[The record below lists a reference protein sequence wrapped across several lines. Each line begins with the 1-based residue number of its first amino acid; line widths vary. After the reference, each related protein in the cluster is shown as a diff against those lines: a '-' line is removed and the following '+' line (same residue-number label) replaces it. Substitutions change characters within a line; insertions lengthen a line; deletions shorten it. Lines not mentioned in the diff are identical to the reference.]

1 MMLRMWGNQ
10 SATTGK
16 LDDAVLHWRASL
28 AFRMDDAGL
37 HNDLGAILARLGRVR
52 EAIPEFEAAVRLDPK
67 MDSARRNLETA
78 RAHVK

>member
-1 MMLRMWGNQ
+1 
-10 SATTGK
+10 
-16 LDDAVLHWRASL
+16 
-28 AFRMDDAGL
+28 MDDAGL